1 MDNYIGKKLDGR
13 YELLELIGVGGMA
26 NVYKA
31 RDNLEDRIVAVKI
44 LREEFL
50 DNEELVRRFKNE
62 SKAIGLLSHPNIVK
76 VFDVNF
82 SDVVQYI
89 VMEFIDGIT
98 LKEYIDRSKP
108 LSWKDTV
115 HFTVQI
121 LRALQHAHD
130 RGIVHRD
137 IKPQNIML
145 LADGS
150 IKVMD
155 FGIARFSRS
164 ETRTI
169 TDKTI
174 GSVHYISPEQAKGD
188 ITDAKADLYSVGIM
202 MYEMLTGKLPFDSD
216 SAVSV
221 AIKQI
226 SDNAKR
232 PRDIVP
238 EIPEALEE
246 ITLKAMAKN
255 SSMRYQ
261 SASQML
267 RDIDDFKKNPSIVF
281 AYKYFTDDAS
291 PTKYIDKTVKPV
303 KKKKEKGSRKKGSLS
318 IALMLGITAACV
330 VSTAALLFFAF
341 GLFQSESLDTDLP
354 NFVGKTWAGIQS
366 TPEYKNFK
374 FIATEEFNN
383 DFPVGTVFDQSPLPP
398 KKIKESGEV
407 TLYISKGTQTVTIP
421 DIVGMSS
428 GEAKTT
434 LRSLDLAVR
443 QESVSEEAFE
453 TNKVVNVS
461 PVVGSEVESGSTVT
475 IYVNTLTMSST
486 VTVPK
491 LIGLLHFNA
500 STTITSFGLK
510 KGAVTVVESSEP
522 AGTVIKQSIEPGA
535 LVPTNTVIDLEVSS
549 GEVPAN
555 GIIISSKTATVEVGK
570 TVTLTA
576 TITPEN
582 ASNKGVDWK
591 SSDPTK
597 ATVAGGVVTGV
608 ATGSV
613 TISANN
619 HRGDTVSCT
628 VTVTHAAPPPVKQYS
643 ITATSA
649 DANGTLSPAGSSLV
663 GSSQSLVY
671 TITPNA
677 GFAVADV
684 LVDGAS
690 VGAVTTYTFSNVQSD
705 HTISASFKATS

>member
-1 MDNYIGKKLDGR
+1 MIDYIGKKLDGR
-13 YELLELIGVGGMA
+13 YEIIELIGAGGMA

-31 RDNLEDRIVAVKI
+31 RDLRENRIVAVKI

-82 SDVVQYI
+82 SDSVQFI
-89 VMEFIDGIT
+89 VMEYIDGIT
-98 LKEYIDRSKP
+98 LKDYIERKKP

-145 LADGS
+145 LQDGS

-216 SAVSV
+216 SAVSI

-255 SSMRYQ
+255 PNVRYQ

-281 AYKYFTDDAS
+281 AYKYFSDDNS
-291 PTKYIDKTVKPV
+291 PTKYIDKSAAPQ
-303 KKKKEKGSRKKGSLS
+303 KKKKGEKGPKKKGSLS
-318 IALMLGITAACV
+318 IALLLGVTAACV
-330 VSTAALLFFAF
+330 ISTVALLLFAF
-341 GLFQSESLDTDLP
+341 GLLENEKIDVELP
-354 NFVGKTWAGIQS
+354 NFVGKTLVEIQS
-366 TPEYKNFK
+366 DAAYKTFK
-374 FIATEEFNN
+374 FTVVEDYNLA
-383 DFPVGTVFDQSPLPP
+383 DVGVVYDQSPLPP
-398 KKIKESGEV
+398 KQIKESGAI
-407 TLYISKGTQTVTIP
+407 TLFVSKGVEIVAVP
-421 DIVGMSS
+421 DVVGMSS
-428 GEAKTT
+428 GDGKVA
-434 LRSLDLAVR
+434 LRNLGLVVR
-443 QESVSEEAFE
+443 QESVSDENYE
-453 TNKVVNVS
+453 TNKIVQVS
-461 PVVGSEVESGSTVT
+461 PIAGSEIETGGEVT
-475 IYVNTLTMSST
+475 IYVNTLTMSSDT
-486 VTVPK
+486 IVPK
-491 LIGLLHFNA
+491 FIDMMLYDANTTLASYGLQIGV
-500 STTITSFGLK
+500 
-510 KGAVTVVESSEP
+510 VTMQDNEKP
-522 AGTVIKQSIEPGA
+522 AGTVIGQSIPEGSKVA
-535 LVPTNTVIDLEVSS
+535 SNTSIDLVVSKGITSRAFSVTAS
-549 GEVPAN
+549 G
-555 GIIISSKTATVEVGK
+555 
-570 TVTLTA
+570 L
-576 TITPEN
+576 
-582 ASNKGVDWK
+582 
-591 SSDPTK
+591 PTK
-597 ATVAGGVVTGV
+597 VEDGAAYQVYAVFGGATVAGPV
-608 ATGSV
+608 AATPGGAFKV
-613 TISANN
+613 
-619 HRGDTVSCT
+619 DF
-628 VTVTHAAPPPVKQYS
+628 
-643 ITATSA
+643 TATSDGKLDIYVKGKSDYLFQSFTINLVSGSVSA
-649 DANGTLSPAGSSLV
+649 PTGGGSSYGNTV
-663 GSSQSLVY
+663 
-671 TITPNA
+671 PA
-677 GFAVADV
+677 
-684 LVDGAS
+684 
-690 VGAVTTYTFSNVQSD
+690 
-705 HTISASFKATS
+705 TISVAPTAVSVAAGATTQLTAT